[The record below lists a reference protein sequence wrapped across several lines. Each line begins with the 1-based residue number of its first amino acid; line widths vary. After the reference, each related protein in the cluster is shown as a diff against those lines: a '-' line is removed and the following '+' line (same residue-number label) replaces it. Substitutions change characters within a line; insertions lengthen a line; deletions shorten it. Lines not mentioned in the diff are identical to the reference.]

1 MELAKYLSG
10 FLYDPRNEILPF
22 PQKKIFVRKQNKI
35 QLYKQYSSFDQPP
48 LRLSPASVSS
58 FSVAILIPTRTDIEP
73 SCGRRTQRPIPAA
86 ARCTRAACALSPIA
100 DSRNAGGWGGSR
112 YRPPLLRL
120 GSPAHCSAARLNRR
134 FLGYSISKIRLVNY
148 LPASLLSRINFDV
161 WLLIGDLEIQFISIS

>member
-1 MELAKYLSG
+1 MTPETKFYRFRKKKKYL
-10 FLYDPRNEILPF
+10 LE
-22 PQKKIFVRKQNKI
+22 NKI
-35 QLYKQYSSFDQPP
+35 KYSCKQLSSFDQPP

-100 DSRNAGGWGGSR
+100 GRPKRRGLGGLALPPPAGR
-112 YRPPLLRL
+112 PLLRL

-134 FLGYSISKIRLVNY
+134 FLGCSISKIRLVNY

>member
-1 MELAKYLSG
+1 MTLGTKFYR
-10 FLYDPRNEILPF
+10 FRK
-22 PQKKIFVRKQNKI
+22 KKIFVRKQNKI
-35 QLYKQYSSFDQPP
+35 QLYKQLSSFDQPP

-100 DSRNAGGWGGSR
+100 GRPKRRGLGGLALPPPAGR
-112 YRPPLLRL
+112 PLLRL

-134 FLGYSISKIRLVNY
+134 FLGCSISKIRLVNY
-148 LPASLLSRINFDV
+148 HPASFTLSN
-161 WLLIGDLEIQFISIS
+161 